1 MAKYYRVAEIDR
13 DQTQDTSIHVPLPI
27 EDLLGQYYQ
36 DQEWEELAYYA
47 EKDEQIEA
55 LEKHLDDYLFY
66 QEDGHEGEGLY
77 LNGVC
82 AVETL
87 EALDDYFLARG
98 GYPTGDGR
106 AIFEIE
112 GDYIDTLLDC
122 ELVAVESFKLIKS
135 L

>member
-1 MAKYYRVAEIDR
+1 MKYYRVAEIDR

-27 EDLLGQYYQ
+27 EDLLGQYYK

-55 LEKHLDDYLFY
+55 LEEHLDDYIFY

-77 LNGVC
+77 LDGVC

-87 EALDDYFLARG
+87 EDLDDYFMSRG
-98 GYPTGDGR
+98 GYPEGVAF

-112 GDYIDTLLDC
+112 GEYIDTLLDC
-122 ELVAVESFKLIKS
+122 ELVSVKTYRITKTL
-135 L
+135 